1 MSGLISAVCL
11 ASILTA
17 ALPTIGTAQEDHA
30 VPARTEGPGSV
41 SVNTSV
47 RADTTDSYDSN
58 ALRLETHMGEF
69 RIVRGI
75 NGPVVGKI
83 GIFSRPDMAQLVAPS
98 ENALHEG
105 REFNRNHGPGMA
117 AGVAGMVVFATAIA
131 ASHAAGPN
139 WGLTAA
145 TVGGGA
151 LMVYGGIKL
160 DRAYS
165 SLSKAIWWYNRD
177 LRK

>member
-1 MSGLISAVCL
+1 MAGLFSAVCA

-17 ALPTIGTAQEDHA
+17 ALPKVAFAQDEHSER
-30 VPARTEGPGSV
+30 ARTDGSGSV
-41 SVNTSV
+41 LISSVK
-47 RADTTDSYDSN
+47 ADTLESYDVK

-83 GIFSRPDMAQLVAPS
+83 GLFSRPDMAALVAPS
-98 ENALHEG
+98 ENALREG

-117 AGVAGMVVFATAIA
+117 AGVAGMVVFATSLA
-131 ASHAAGPN
+131 ASHAAGTN

-151 LMVYGGIKL
+151 LMVYGGIRL
-160 DRAYS
+160 DKAYS

-177 LRK
+177 LIK